1 MFWSLGCTIGD
12 SISIKKRGEEI
23 VVTINDAEVAAI
35 PDKVEITYVEDVNW
49 DDILKK
55 KYDVN
60 EVVKKVN

>member
-1 MFWSLGCTIGD
+1 
-12 SISIKKRGEEI
+12 
-23 VVTINDAEVAAI
+23 VTINDAEVAAI